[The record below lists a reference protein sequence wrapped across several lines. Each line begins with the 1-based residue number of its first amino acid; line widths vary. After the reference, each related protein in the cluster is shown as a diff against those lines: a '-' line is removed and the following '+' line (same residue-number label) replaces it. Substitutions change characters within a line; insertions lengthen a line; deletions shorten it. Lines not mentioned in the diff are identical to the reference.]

1 MKAGIISDSY
11 GNLEYLKDSTDY
23 LLDTA
28 RVDKLF
34 HLGAF
39 YNDYDSLLSLEK
51 SLAKGIVEY
60 SDTNFLDDI
69 QEFISDKMRTES
81 EEVMLED
88 RSEGDKVTQ
97 IKRNLV
103 RVASRECPQY
113 SDPLIPKKAVEVMD
127 GYIVLLVHNVK
138 DLTREDIANSN
149 IVLYGNTL
157 IHQLDTPSGKYF
169 INPGHLKSAS
179 EKGRPPSFS
188 LLTTAPDRISL
199 KVYGLDKVELFGS
212 EFKIE
217 KKNKFTVR

>member
-23 LLDTA
+23 LLETA
-28 RVDKLF
+28 GVDRIF

-39 YNDYDSLLSLEK
+39 YNDYDSLISLEK

-60 SDTNFLDDI
+60 SDDNFLDDI
-69 QEFISDKMRTES
+69 KDFITDKIKAESD
-81 EEVMLED
+81 EVMLED
-88 RSEGDKVTQ
+88 GSEEDKVAQ
-97 IKRNLV
+97 IKKKLV
-103 RVASRECPQY
+103 RVASKECPQY
-113 SDPLIPKKAVEVMD
+113 NDVSIPKKAVEMLD

-138 DLTREDIANSN
+138 DLTREDITNAN

-157 IHQLDTPSGKYF
+157 LHQFDNPSGKYF

-199 KVYGLDKVELFGS
+199 KVYGLDKKELFGT